1 MKRHR
6 SYEFYAAKYLN
17 DLGYTTDV
25 TNAVGDW
32 GVDIFALKDGI
43 KYAVQ
48 VKMYGV
54 SKTKISRKDIME
66 LYGAMEYFDCQAAIV
81 IYNGMINNDSWIVA
95 NKLGIKMIYL
105 ETVLN

>member
-66 LYGAMEYFDCQAAIV
+66 LYGAMEYFDCQADIL
-81 IYNGMINNDSWIVA
+81 IYN
-95 NKLGIKMIYL
+95 
-105 ETVLN
+105 